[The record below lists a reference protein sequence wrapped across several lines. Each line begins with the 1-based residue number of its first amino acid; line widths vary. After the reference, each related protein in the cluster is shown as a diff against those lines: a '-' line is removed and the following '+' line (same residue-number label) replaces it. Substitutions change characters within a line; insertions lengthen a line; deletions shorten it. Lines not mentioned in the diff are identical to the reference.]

1 MSKNL
6 SGTGFITGSGSITV
20 YNIPLND
27 PSNLSV
33 ANINGQYA
41 TINFTPPSGII
52 DGYNVYN
59 SGSYLA
65 KYTGSN
71 SITLS
76 NLLSNSYNIKLQ
88 AYNSALASPI
98 SSSSVF
104 FYANG
109 YIFDSTNILQYFKYN
124 QYDISSVSLLTY
136 NYWGYFDRYIQNYTP
151 SNYRWSNITIYIENS
166 DQNCFRLD
174 NINYKIGNS
183 SLYLCESAMRFHN
196 TAASIDND
204 EYFTNLP
211 ISGFTIT
218 MWIRP
223 DPLLATNYRNYSF
236 FKYSSTN
243 NNDNYKCP
251 LYSLNGSQEIC
262 YFEIGLIL
270 INSNFYVYGNIDGS
284 YDNTSK
290 NSTDTKIF
298 NTINSIQKE
307 QWYHIAMTA
316 STNGIYKIYI
326 NGIYDTSYNTTY
338 FGANGNTIILN
349 DIGSRPY
356 VENYIGNID
365 NLITF
370 KRALTSDEIY
380 TVYKYGVE

>member
-1 MSKNL
+1 MSKNISGSGFIGG
-6 SGTGFITGSGSITV
+6 SGTITF

-65 KYTGSN
+65 TYTGSN

-88 AYNSALASPI
+88 AYNSQVASPI

-124 QYDISSVSLLTY
+124 QYDISSVSLPLD
-136 NYWGYFDRYIQNYTP
+136 NYWGNWNRYIQNYTP
-151 SNYRWSNITIYIENS
+151 NNYRWSNITIYIESSNPE
-166 DQNCFRLD
+166 FFKLD
-174 NINYKIGNS
+174 NRYYKIGNG
-183 SLYLCESAMRFHN
+183 SLYLRESAMRLHN
-196 TAASIDND
+196 TTANIDND

-211 ISGFTIT
+211 TSGFTIT

-223 DPLLATNYRNYSF
+223 ENDLAIATYYSF

-251 LYSLNGSQEIC
+251 LYSLNSSPENC
-262 YFEIGLIL
+262 FFEFGLIL
-270 INSNFYVYGNIDGS
+270 INNNFYVYGNVDGHYNYVNRIS
-284 YDNTSK
+284 N
-290 NSTDTKIF
+290 DTKIF
-298 NTINSIQKE
+298 NSINSIQKE
-307 QWYHIAMTA
+307 QWYHIALTA
-316 STNGIYKIYI
+316 SNNGTYKIYI
-326 NGIYDTSYNTTY
+326 NGVYDTSYNTSY
-338 FGANGNTIILN
+338 FGANGDTIILN

-356 VENYIGNID
+356 IENYIGNID

-370 KRALTSDEIY
+370 KRELTSDEIY
-380 TVYKYGVE
+380 TVYNYGVE